1 MFRCFWFHS
10 SRCLFL
16 RMQYVLPPADIRISF
31 PVSSPCSRPSWICS
45 FSPSS
50 WCNKLLV
57 TVRMILLLAWEC
69 VSFRTPVGL
78 NRCVREGFSHHFTC
92 FEFWPHVAF
101 IQHWHAERVNRYLPV
116 PYRDRERER
125 EAFSYMLASLLQYP
139 WIMPKLLWYMYIFYI
154 HIYIYITL
162 FLLEQGRVQ
171 IYIIINIHMIYCK
184 CIYRYTHS
192 IHRSNICFPGPLSP
206 TPGSLHAMVSKL
218 DHYKHHHH
226 DWGRE
231 KPFTYHR
238 IMCIISIHSKKG
250 GDHGGAGTDMHGGHT
265 HTHIQASLQVW
276 FVGFNSFFTIW
287 AFVLGFRICLCCPVR
302 ITISLAMILTEATG
316 TGIFGLPIF
325 MVVVIATWVGPASLN
340 CQVSPCK
347 FKAQIERPTSK
358 IKKLFKNREHEGGR
372 GPGLKRISWWGW
384 EMMKTWCLSLSLPAT
399 VESGRRPGHELCKPC

>member
-1 MFRCFWFHS
+1 
-10 SRCLFL
+10 
-16 RMQYVLPPADIRISF
+16 MQ
-31 PVSSPCSRPSWICS
+31 
-45 FSPSS
+45 
-50 WCNKLLV
+50 LLL

-116 PYRDRERER
+116 PYRDGERER
-125 EAFSYMLASLLQYP
+125 S
-139 WIMPKLLWYMYIFYI
+139 
-154 HIYIYITL
+154 
-162 FLLEQGRVQ
+162 V
-171 IYIIINIHMIYCK
+171 
-184 CIYRYTHS
+184 
-192 IHRSNICFPGPLSP
+192 
-206 TPGSLHAMVSKL
+206 SLHA
-218 DHYKHHHH
+218 
-226 DWGRE
+226 
-231 KPFTYHR
+231 
-238 IMCIISIHSKKG
+238 CIIVAI
-250 GDHGGAGTDMHGGHT
+250 
-265 HTHIQASLQVW
+265 SLNHAEII
-276 FVGFNSFFTIW
+276 VGFNSFFTIW
-287 AFVLGFRICLCCPVR
+287 AFVLGFRICLCCPAR

-358 IKKLFKNREHEGGR
+358 IKKLFNNREHEGGR
-372 GPGLKRISWWGW
+372 GPGLKRISWWW